1 MERRDVIRPEVDGP
15 GYVSPLP
22 ETPATAE
29 EVANQLARFLRANR
43 RVEFCRRCLS
53 VAFAVG
59 DDVVEA
65 AVVLLT
71 RGREFR
77 DDQWL
82 CFRCRRTGSV
92 IRAG

>member
-1 MERRDVIRPEVDGP
+1 MIRLEVDGP
-15 GYVSPLP
+15 EYVSPLP
-22 ETPATAE
+22 ETLATVE
-29 EVANQLARFLRANR
+29 EVANRLARFLRANR

-77 DDQWL
+77 GDQWL
-82 CFRCRRTGSV
+82 CVRCWRTGSV
-92 IRAG
+92 IRAV